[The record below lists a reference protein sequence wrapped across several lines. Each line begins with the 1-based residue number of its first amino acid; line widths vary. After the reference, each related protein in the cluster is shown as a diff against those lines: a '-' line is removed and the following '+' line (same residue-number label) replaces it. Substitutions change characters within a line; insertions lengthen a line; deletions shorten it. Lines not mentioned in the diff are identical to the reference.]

1 MQPTIT
7 RPQKIRPLRP
17 LVFHAS
23 PCLGHRCPHLSIHHT
38 SHPIRPRLAC
48 SSSKHSPSP
57 LRSPPSTSSTT
68 ASNQPTNQ
76 SVVPP
81 SSRPPLSSSGPAT
94 MSLFKKF
101 DPKVDIS
108 SSTAVKSS
116 VQRAMRGKLLDS
128 YPALAENDGALLE
141 QIWPKKEPITL
152 VKFSREHVQ
161 MLVYKGEV
169 LFFQHFDEPYLPSLK
184 VLHRYPF
191 LLPSVQVDRGAI
203 RFLLSGAN
211 VMSPGLV
218 SAGGKLPDPSS
229 NPEEK
234 ALEVGQGVAVR
245 AQGKDEVVA
254 VGLMKM
260 SSEEIRKTG
269 KGIGIDNIHYIGDDL
284 WMALA
289 RGGL

>member
-1 MQPTIT
+1 
-7 RPQKIRPLRP
+7 
-17 LVFHAS
+17 
-23 PCLGHRCPHLSIHHT
+23 
-38 SHPIRPRLAC
+38 
-48 SSSKHSPSP
+48 
-57 LRSPPSTSSTT
+57 
-68 ASNQPTNQ
+68 
-76 SVVPP
+76 
-81 SSRPPLSSSGPAT
+81 

-101 DPKVDIS
+101 DPKVDVA

-116 VQRAMRGKLLDS
+116 VQRGMRNKLLET
-128 YPALAENDGALLE
+128 YPALSENDGALLE

-211 VMSPGLV
+211 IMSPGLV
-218 SAGGKLPDPSS
+218 SAGGKLPDPSAG
-229 NPEEK
+229 ET
-234 ALEVGQGVAVR
+234 ALDIGQGVAVR
-245 AQGKDEVVA
+245 AQGKEEIVA

-269 KGIGIDNIHYIGDDL
+269 KGIGVDNIHYIGDDL
-284 WMALA
+284 WLTLA